1 MSSQRQGY
9 DAVVVGGG
17 HNALVAA
24 AYLARAGLSVLVLER
39 LGHTGG
45 ATVSHQPFAGHPARF
60 SRCADLVP
68 FLPPRIVD
76 DLGLDLTLAPR
87 PAASYT
93 PTLRAGAA
101 AGLLVEQPESE
112 ATAASFRTL
121 TGDDDEYAAWQAF
134 HAEVAGFAERV
145 TATLLDPLPVERTL
159 RADTDPQLW
168 EDLVMRPIGATIE
181 RRFSDD
187 TVRGLLAAR
196 TLGGTSTSLHAPS
209 LVQNRTF
216 LHHHLGHGPDGWHVP
231 VGGAGAVGDALAKA
245 ATGAGAE
252 LLTGAGVSRVA
263 AGDDHAEVTWHDSHG
278 THTVT
283 ARHVLSD
290 VAPWVLRILMGDGED
305 PEAKPEGAQLRIAML
320 LERLPR
326 LRSGVDTAV
335 AFGGTLRVATG
346 LDHLE
351 RAHADAAAGR
361 VPEPVPAE
369 VHCHSLTDAS
379 VLGEDAPEG
388 RHTLAL
394 VAHHLPASLFDH
406 EREARASEA
415 VERVLAALD
424 EHLEEPLR
432 SCLATDDHG
441 EPCLQVTLPQDL
453 EADLAMPGGHPFH
466 GDLEWPWASNRA
478 RLETPAQRWGV
489 QTDAEPVVVCGS
501 GARRGGG
508 VSGIG
513 GHNAA
518 RAVLESR

>member
-1 MSSQRQGY
+1 MP
-9 DAVVVGGG
+9 G
-17 HNALVAA
+17 HQPIRASVLTFALVA
-24 AYLARAGLSVLVLER
+24 V
-39 LGHTGG
+39 
-45 ATVSHQPFAGHPARF
+45 
-60 SRCADLVP
+60 
-68 FLPPRIVD
+68 
-76 DLGLDLTLAPR
+76 
-87 PAASYT
+87 
-93 PTLRAGAA
+93 AGAA
-101 AGLLVEQPESE
+101 VVSRPDGSLGSEMWPVGLAVALVLNTRRSRVWIPVTVV
-112 ATAASFRTL
+112 AVVAAASFVLVGRPMP
-121 TGDDDEYAAWQAF
+121 YA
-134 HAEVAGFAERV
+134 VAAAVV
-145 TATLLDPLPVERTL
+145 TAAEAL
-159 RADTDPQLW
+159 
-168 EDLVMRPIGATIE
+168 LVMRPIGATIE

-351 RAHADAAAGR
+351 QAHADAAAGR

-432 SCLATDDHG
+432 SCLATDAHG